1 MSKKFIEK
9 NIKLSLEFDKYLAKN
24 PRAYNKIPK
33 GACII
38 ITQKGDKV
46 FNRASMTIAKSAK
59 EEKQKC
65 IEARKE
71 GARWILEP
79 LAA

>member
-1 MSKKFIEK
+1 MSKNFVEK

-33 GACII
+33 GACIV
-38 ITQKGDKV
+38 ITQKGAGI
-46 FNRASMTIAKSAK
+46 FNKASITIAKSAREK
-59 EEKQKC
+59 KQKC

-71 GARWILEP
+71 GTRWILQP
-79 LAA
+79 LGV

>member
-1 MSKKFIEK
+1 MSKKFVEK

-24 PRAYNKIPK
+24 PKAYNKIPK

-38 ITQKGDKV
+38 ITQKGDKI
-46 FNRASMTIAKSAK
+46 FNKASIAIVRSAK

-71 GARWILEP
+71 GAHWILQP

>member
-1 MSKKFIEK
+1 MSNNFVEK

-24 PRAYNKIPK
+24 PRAYNKIPR
-33 GACII
+33 GACIV
-38 ITQKGDKV
+38 ITQKGDKT
-46 FNRASMTIAKSAK
+46 FNRASMTIAKSAR

-71 GARWILEP
+71 GTKWILQP